1 MRDRTAVLLGLT
13 AGAIVGGV
21 AGWLYLTEGGRRVR
35 ERLEPQIDQ
44 IAERAGVLRDSALRA
59 QRAAAESWR
68 SVQEVAVRP
77 PAR

>member
-21 AGWLYLTEGGRRVR
+21 AGWLYLTEGGRRLR
-35 ERLEPQIDQ
+35 EQLEPQIDQ
-44 IAERAGVLRDSALRA
+44 IAERAGALRASAVRA

-68 SVQEVAVRP
+68 TVQEVAVRP

>member
-21 AGWLYLTEGGRRVR
+21 AGWLYFTEGGRRVR

-44 IAERAGVLRDSALRA
+44 IAERAGALRDSALRA

-77 PAR
+77 SAR

>member
-21 AGWLYLTEGGRRVR
+21 AGWLYLTDEGRRLR
-35 ERLEPQIDQ
+35 AQLEPQIGELAQ
-44 IAERAGVLRDSALRA
+44 RAGALRDSALRA
-59 QRAAAESWR
+59 RRAATESWR
-68 SVQEVAVRP
+68 TVQEVSVRP